1 MKEKMEM
8 RKKKMKAWEKN
19 EKKQRK
25 KYKANKLKAA
35 IRRKKKAK
43 LEEVDETV
51 VSDDDPLDHIDY
63 DNLHLAYDQEK
74 DHKFS
79 F

>member
-1 MKEKMEM
+1 M

-25 KYKANKLKAA
+25 KYKANKFKAA

-43 LEEVDETV
+43 LEEDETV
-51 VSDDDPLDHIDY
+51 SHDDPLDHIDY

>member
-1 MKEKMEM
+1 M

-51 VSDDDPLDHIDY
+51 LSDDGPFDHIDY

>member
-1 MKEKMEM
+1 
-8 RKKKMKAWEKN
+8 MKAWEKN

>member
-1 MKEKMEM
+1 
-8 RKKKMKAWEKN
+8 MKAWVKN

-25 KYKANKLKAA
+25 KYKLGKKLKAA

-43 LEEVDETV
+43 LEEDEIV
-51 VSDDDPLDHIDY
+51 NDDDHPLDDIYY

>member
-1 MKEKMEM
+1 M

-35 IRRKKKAK
+35 IRRKKKSK
-43 LEEVDETV
+43 LEEVDDTV
-51 VSDDDPLDHIDY
+51 VSDHDPFDHIDY

>member
-1 MKEKMEM
+1 M

>member
-1 MKEKMEM
+1 M

-25 KYKANKLKAA
+25 KYKLAKKLKAA

-43 LEEVDETV
+43 LEEDETI
-51 VSDDDPLDHIDY
+51 SDDDPLNHIDY
-63 DNLHLAYDQEK
+63 DNLHLAFDQEK